1 MARYYLGSFRTYLE
15 AEYDGGAEGE
25 GLAVREELKALE
37 FLTELKS

>member
-25 GLAVREELKALE
+25 GLAVESIPDIVLQVDILC
-37 FLTELKS
+37 